1 MLIYIES
8 LKGEY
13 MSLKKEL
20 EDKKIETVLQ
30 HIIDKSNKK
39 IQITKEDE
47 TVYYICQILGVMGN
61 YNNPMEILNLLSP
74 NTKEAFIEINAIKY
88 AEVFDKAYKQIEDE
102 NNKIKGMFRYF
113 KLKKV
118 VTPIIKDLYNKID
131 FLNKESDLV
140 SNHLLPY
147 IIKNYANLF
156 VED

>member
-1 MLIYIES
+1 MN
-8 LKGEY
+8 
-13 MSLKKEL
+13 LKKEL

-61 YNNPMEILNLLSP
+61 YNSPMEILNLLSP
-74 NTKEAFIEINAIKY
+74 HTKEAFIEINAIKY
-88 AEVFDKAYKQIEDE
+88 GEIFDKAYRQIENE
-102 NNKIKGMFRYF
+102 NNNIKGFF
-113 KLKKV
+113 KSLKLKKAA
-118 VTPIIKDLYNKID
+118 TPIIKDLYNKID
-131 FLNKESDLV
+131 FLNEESDLV

-147 IIKNYANLF
+147 INKNYPNVF